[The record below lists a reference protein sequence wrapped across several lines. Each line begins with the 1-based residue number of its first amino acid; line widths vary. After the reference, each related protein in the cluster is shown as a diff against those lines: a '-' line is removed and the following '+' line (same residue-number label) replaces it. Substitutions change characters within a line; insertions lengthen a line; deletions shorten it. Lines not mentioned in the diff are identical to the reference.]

1 MNSKTAKQIK
11 KAASRFSSPKKAYK
25 VLKGMYMK
33 KEIALVDMDKLK
45 ID

>member
-1 MNSKTAKQIK
+1 MNSKTSKQIRRLADK
-11 KAASRFSSPKKAYK
+11 SGNPKKAYK

-45 ID
+45 IE